1 MRPANRSRRRGSPI
15 ALHDFGPC
23 AGCGYILTDRYV
35 SIRLRASDQLVYCP
49 DCVDLDGGAYRLD
62 WIPQVGR
69 IDAASGP
76 SFQRFTMQQRQ
87 RDGSFKEITLSSVAD
102 LRRVE
107 RESEVAARNGEG
119 EAVRFRAWSQD
130 RGNDTNTFGEAP
142 DAQVRRE
149 LAAAQSEARGRRRQR
164 LDVIRGRAAEEN
176 ARQLGPGVTEAST
189 GALTV
194 VE

>member
-1 MRPANRSRRRGSPI
+1 M
-15 ALHDFGPC
+15 ALHDYRCRRC
-23 AGCGYILTDRYV
+23 AYVQTDVYRPISV
-35 SIRLRASDQLVYCP
+35 RASETAPPCP
-49 DCVDLDGGAYRLD
+49 TCASRMD

-69 IDAASGP
+69 MDASSGP
-76 SFQRFTMQQRQ
+76 GFKAFTMQQRQ
-87 RDGSFKEITLSSVAD
+87 PDGSYREITLASVAD

-107 RESEVAARNGEG
+107 RESEQAHRNGEG

-130 RGNDTNTFGEAP
+130 RGNDTNSFGEAP

-149 LAAAQSEARGRRRQR
+149 LAAAQSEGRGRRRQR
-164 LDVIRGRAAEEN
+164 LDVIRGRRAEEN
-176 ARQLGPGVTEAST
+176 ARQLGPGVTEATT